1 MYVVYNK
8 DYVHHLINESKI
20 VIFVAYNSDRRMYN
34 LFLFFII

>member
-20 VIFVAYNSDRRMYN
+20 VIFAYNSDRRMYN